1 MDEIIVQVAIPIA
14 LVVFLVWFMKSRN
27 KKNQLEKSSRLFII
41 CPNQSCGF
49 RGTGKEQGG
58 KSGCLL
64 IILLFLGILPGILY
78 LLYCGKPSVICPKCG
93 MKIR

>member
-1 MDEIIVQVAIPIA
+1 MDEITVQIVMPIA
-14 LVVFLVWFMKSRN
+14 LVMFLLWFIKSRN
-27 KKNQLEKSSRLFII
+27 KKNQEKKLSRIFII
-41 CPNQSCGF
+41 CPNNNCGY

-58 KSGCLL
+58 KSGCLF
-64 IILLFLGILPGILY
+64 IILLFLGIIPGILY